1 VHLDSEMWDLETGNW
16 KPPFREEDSDAG
28 DLLLTFDRSN
38 RTGRP
43 VEQPIRLDRCLAGR
57 VGWTAQRHAH
67 SCKGQRHLEGT
78 PVLNIINRDSRSP
91 RIVAHEAHVLLQ
103 MRSQGDSITFQVKR
117 IDRSAEPME
126 FTVERTAADA
136 AKIHCLNCGDDAPTV
151 EMTKLD

>member
-1 VHLDSEMWDLETGNW
+1 MIAATALAAQSSSPSDWIGVWQGELDGQPSVTLTLA
-16 KPPFREEDSDAG
+16 KDSG
-28 DLLLTFDRSN
+28 T
-38 RTGRP
+38 
-43 VEQPIRLDRCLAGR
+43 
-57 VGWTAQRHAH
+57 
-67 SCKGQRHLEGT
+67 LEGT
-78 PVLNIINRDSRSP
+78 LVLNIINRDSRSP

>member
-1 VHLDSEMWDLETGNW
+1 MQETFCSLLIAATALAAQSSRPSDWIGVWQGELDGQPSVTLTLA
-16 KPPFREEDSDAG
+16 KDSG
-28 DLLLTFDRSN
+28 T
-38 RTGRP
+38 
-43 VEQPIRLDRCLAGR
+43 
-57 VGWTAQRHAH
+57 
-67 SCKGQRHLEGT
+67 LEGT
-78 PVLNIINRDSRSP
+78 LVLNIINRDSRSP

>member
-1 VHLDSEMWDLETGNW
+1 MQETFCSLLIAATALAAQSSSPSDWIGVWQGELDGQPSVTLTLA
-16 KPPFREEDSDAG
+16 KDSG
-28 DLLLTFDRSN
+28 T
-38 RTGRP
+38 
-43 VEQPIRLDRCLAGR
+43 
-57 VGWTAQRHAH
+57 
-67 SCKGQRHLEGT
+67 LEGT
-78 PVLNIINRDSRSP
+78 LVLNIINRDSRSP

-103 MRSQGDSITFQVKR
+103 TRSQGDSITFQVKR

>member
-1 VHLDSEMWDLETGNW
+1 MQETFCSLLIAATALAAQSSSPSDWIGVWQGELDGQPSVTLTLA
-16 KPPFREEDSDAG
+16 KDSG
-28 DLLLTFDRSN
+28 T
-38 RTGRP
+38 
-43 VEQPIRLDRCLAGR
+43 
-57 VGWTAQRHAH
+57 
-67 SCKGQRHLEGT
+67 LEGT
-78 PVLNIINRDSRSP
+78 LVLNIISRDSRSP